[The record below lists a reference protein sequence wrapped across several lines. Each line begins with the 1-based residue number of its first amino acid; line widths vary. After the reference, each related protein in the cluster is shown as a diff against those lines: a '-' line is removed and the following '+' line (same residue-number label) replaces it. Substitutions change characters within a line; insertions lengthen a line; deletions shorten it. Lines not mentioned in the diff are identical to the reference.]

1 MWGYT
6 MTEQSKIEKLVMDEI
21 GYLPDDEDDAVNY
34 LRIFIRNA
42 YRYVKKC
49 GADPD
54 EQLFDE

>member
-1 MWGYT
+1 

-21 GYLPDDEDDAVNY
+21 GYLADDEDHAILF
-34 LRIFIRNA
+34 LRKFIQNA

-54 EQLFDE
+54 EQLFDDV

>member
-1 MWGYT
+1 